1 MRKGRR
7 PDLLRILSILCLL
20 ILAFV
25 LLEGIEFELG
35 AAPPSV
41 SDHYIRW
48 GVTQT
53 GAVNLVAAIYL
64 NYRVYDTLGE
74 AIVLFAALLG
84 IGFLLKR
91 PRWNR
96 RP

>member
-1 MRKGRR
+1 MKKKRR
-7 PDLLRILSILCLL
+7 PDLLRVLSILCLL

-25 LLEGIEFELG
+25 LLGGVDFELG
-35 AAPPSV
+35 AAPPGV

-48 GVTQT
+48 GVAQT
-53 GAVNLVAAIYL
+53 GAVNLVTAIYL

-74 AIVLFAALLG
+74 AIVLFTALLG
-84 IGFLLKR
+84 IGFLLKER
-91 PRWNR
+91 RWNR